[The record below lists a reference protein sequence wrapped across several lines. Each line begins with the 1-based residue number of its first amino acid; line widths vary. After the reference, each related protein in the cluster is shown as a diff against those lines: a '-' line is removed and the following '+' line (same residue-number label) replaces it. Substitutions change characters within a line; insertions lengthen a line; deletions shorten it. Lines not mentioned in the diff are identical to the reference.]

1 MAQTDKPG
9 LAAATSAGGPLCARW
24 PHFLPPAAPGV
35 PRCPPADPKLPR
47 GARLGHG
54 PLPLFLSHRP
64 CPPPA
69 RLHPKHSFA
78 FSRTA
83 GRGASAAVSGVFFLV
98 FGLLCFGLFLSGRA
112 SVSWNSESPSGCL
125 FTQSN
130 PLLRP
135 LRRSPVAP
143 APLSGPPL
151 LEGRAVGPAWPPCQ
165 QATPQRA
172 TGSPEV
178 MAANLV
184 WGVANNLLAPSS
196 D

>member
-54 PLPLFLSHRP
+54 PPPPLPL
-64 CPPPA
+64 PPPLPSSRQA
-69 RLHPKHSFA
+69 PPQALLCIFSHSRQG
-78 FSRTA
+78 SVR
-83 GRGASAAVSGVFFLV
+83 SGFGCFFLV
-98 FGLLCFGLFLSGRA
+98 FALLCFGFFLSGGA